1 MVVDL
6 HPDLPERRFFRA
18 ANAPT
23 AFAWLSNDVLAF
35 GHRTGLADTDLS
47 SNGTIRLGT
56 LNDGDDTYDVGV
68 QSEVGDLVAAYGW
81 IYAGDDLGNLT
92 ALSLDNWID
101 RLGPQ
106 RDHTGGCINERESHT
121 IPCPVSAQ
129 AAGAV
134 HAIIQITD

>member
-1 MVVDL
+1 MESL
-6 HPDLPERRFFRA
+6 EEQESSALAQPDEV
-18 ANAPT
+18 
-23 AFAWLSNDVLAF
+23 SLALISIF
-35 GHRTGLADTDLS
+35 VWHLFP
-47 SNGTIRLGT
+47 
-56 LNDGDDTYDVGV
+56 
-68 QSEVGDLVAAYGW
+68 
-81 IYAGDDLGNLT
+81 GDDLGNLT